1 MHTLTYT
8 YGLDTTVDMTYSSS
22 ALLTVAISNFNASL
36 FPGIWVFYYE
46 LYRDMKLSIY
56 PQTWENSYSKLLYGG
71 DGGIRNPD
79 TCVTGTGDNHFTTPP
94 EKDATYTESPTANYR
109 MNTEPFISGYSS
121 PRWMPTH
128 IQWQEK
134 EINYIYATFG

>member
-1 MHTLTYT
+1 M
-8 YGLDTTVDMTYSSS
+8 GMDTTVDMTYSSS

-36 FPGIWVFYYE
+36 FPGIWVFSLMNYVVIWSY
-46 LYRDMKLSIY
+46 LYIHEFGRTRIA
-56 PQTWENSYSKLLYGG
+56 SYFMAVSTGLE
-71 DGGIRNPD
+71 P
-79 TCVTGTGDNHFTTPP
+79 VTSAVTVQRSSQNWANPP